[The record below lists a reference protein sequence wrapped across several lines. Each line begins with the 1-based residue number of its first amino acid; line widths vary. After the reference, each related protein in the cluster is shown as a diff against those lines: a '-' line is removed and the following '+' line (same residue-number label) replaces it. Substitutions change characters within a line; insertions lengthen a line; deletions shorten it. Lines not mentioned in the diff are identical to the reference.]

1 MSSPRSNLTP
11 SLTSR
16 STQTDVSSPSS
27 PPSSATSSSTSPP
40 SYITT
45 PTTSRSLVFDSVAP
59 SSVGATLSP
68 ETSVVSVSPVSSEV
82 PVDATFSVVGHGLLA
97 ADGGSFPPGAN
108 VGTEANGPTTV
119 PVAVGRAVV
128 MVGGTAAHAVLGD
141 TPEGGLSTRDGRGAE
156 VDGGP
161 VSRADLGDA
170 AGGTPVSPEVLS
182 DRLLTKHFDRRRFF
196 ERERSNPLRSQ
207 SFPREEGTGLGQGP
221 SAVSGKRLSR
231 EHAAAMRWTAV
242 RVVAERVTAAR
253 AARAPAERVVVRHD
267 GAAPAFPERDRRAG
281 AKEALMEHPAPMGV
295 RPQRALSSLELGL
308 AKERSDCVNGD
319 GAATVG
325 GTAQYDSPPA
335 SPSYSP
341 QPSPDRSDD
350 EEESME
356 TFMSNTIIGL
366 RAALIADHMV
376 RMVALDELF
385 AAIDI
390 VVAQYNG
397 AAAATPPVA
406 EMASVG
412 EQVAALPDVVV
423 PTDMAHVPSV
433 ETYSETEASLA
444 LAYVQANSGVADAP
458 AEDPADWSAGEDED
472 DDDEDDDVLLDDVV
486 EQDQLRQVLE
496 ERAVRTTYTAL
507 EQLAAAGVHRDW
519 DCVYG
524 HAEFLVTCGGPHA
537 QDDDFIVSK
546 LLDTHSGV

>member
-1 MSSPRSNLTP
+1 
-11 SLTSR
+11 
-16 STQTDVSSPSS
+16 
-27 PPSSATSSSTSPP
+27 
-40 SYITT
+40 
-45 PTTSRSLVFDSVAP
+45 
-59 SSVGATLSP
+59 
-68 ETSVVSVSPVSSEV
+68 
-82 PVDATFSVVGHGLLA
+82 
-97 ADGGSFPPGAN
+97 
-108 VGTEANGPTTV
+108 
-119 PVAVGRAVV
+119 
-128 MVGGTAAHAVLGD
+128 
-141 TPEGGLSTRDGRGAE
+141 
-156 VDGGP
+156 
-161 VSRADLGDA
+161 
-170 AGGTPVSPEVLS
+170 
-182 DRLLTKHFDRRRFF
+182 
-196 ERERSNPLRSQ
+196 
-207 SFPREEGTGLGQGP
+207 
-221 SAVSGKRLSR
+221 
-231 EHAAAMRWTAV
+231 
-242 RVVAERVTAAR
+242 
-253 AARAPAERVVVRHD
+253 
-267 GAAPAFPERDRRAG
+267 
-281 AKEALMEHPAPMGV
+281 MELPAPMGV
-295 RPQRALSSLELGL
+295 RSQRVLSSLELGL

-319 GAATVG
+319 GAATVE

-356 TFMSNTIIGL
+356 TWMSNTIIGL

-376 RMVALDELF
+376 RMVVLDELF

-406 EMASVG
+406 ETASVG

-433 ETYSETEASLA
+433 ETYSETEASQA

-472 DDDEDDDVLLDDVV
+472 DHDEDDDVLLDDVV